1 MAASSTNQGG
11 WHTFQCGGQ
20 QFTVP
25 IRYQEPV
32 DIGHGAFGAV
42 M

>member
-1 MAASSTNQGG
+1 MAASSTNQVG
-11 WHTFQCGGQ
+11 WHTFHCGKQ
-20 QFTVP
+20 QFKVP